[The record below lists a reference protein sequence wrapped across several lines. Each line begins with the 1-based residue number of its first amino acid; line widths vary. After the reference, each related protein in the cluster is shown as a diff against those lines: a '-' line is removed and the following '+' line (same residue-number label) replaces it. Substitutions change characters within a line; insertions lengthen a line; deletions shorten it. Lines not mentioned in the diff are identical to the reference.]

1 MVFVLKLSHSQL
13 RRKWFVGIDSFKIIR
28 NFFISINNVK
38 HWHRN
43 IPTLGLLKIYLHE
56 MQSKSSA
63 VHFKSYFLCEQYLIK
78 HCMAYTRLHRVFFM
92 QYSLLSQKHIHSE
105 DIEKEFGLPLIHVSL
120 DSLHFL
126 PWMAI
131 ILYFVLKIKKIGG

>member
-1 MVFVLKLSHSQL
+1 MVFVLKLSNSHLCS
-13 RRKWFVGIDSFKIIR
+13 KWFLGIKYFEIAILITDIR
-28 NFFISINNVK
+28 KKNISINNVN

-43 IPTLGLLKIYLHE
+43 IPTLGRLQIYLHE

-63 VHFKSYFLCEQYLIK
+63 VHFQSYFLCEQYLIK

-92 QYSLLSQKHIHSE
+92 QYSLLSQKHTHLG

-126 PWMAI
+126 P
-131 ILYFVLKIKKIGG
+131 

>member
-1 MVFVLKLSHSQL
+1 MIDIKCRLYI
-13 RRKWFVGIDSFKIIR
+13 VGRILVNSC
-28 NFFISINNVK
+28 ISINNVK

-63 VHFKSYFLCEQYLIK
+63 VHFKSNFPCEQYLIK

-92 QYSLLSQKHIHSE
+92 QYSLLSQKHTHLE

-126 PWMAI
+126 P
-131 ILYFVLKIKKIGG
+131 